1 MSKAGYIL
9 WLKKK
14 RLNDI
19 TFWAKSIASVL
30 HDSSRTSGI
39 WFAKVTANNSTHLE
53 LHTEKHKMAWTTIK
67 HDATTSLLVHFVF
80 HYKKSLHQ

>member
-1 MSKAGYIL
+1 MTSL
-9 WLKKK
+9 
-14 RLNDI
+14 
-19 TFWAKSIASVL
+19 SEPEVL

-53 LHTEKHKMAWTTIK
+53 LHTEKHKMAWTTVK